1 VKHQFCVKQESGQH
15 CSDANAI
22 PVELDEEDW
31 KGASPVQIAAL
42 KLLIEANRVMP
53 ISGVGEVRTSKAT
66 GDGIVTSHITPDQWV
81 KEVEGLDSF
90 VWASLQ
96 ALVTDYAIGP
106 GVRNAELAE
115 FVLKPE
121 NLGDK
126 QLCETQ
132 KMRKA
137 GGFV

>member
-1 VKHQFCVKQESGQH
+1 
-15 CSDANAI
+15 
-22 PVELDEEDW
+22 LDEEDW

-53 ISGVGEVRTSKAT
+53 ISGVNEVRTSKAT
-66 GDGIVTSHITPDQWV
+66 GDGIVTSQITPDQWV

-96 ALVTDYAIGP
+96 ALIADYAIGP
-106 GVRNAELAE
+106 GVRTAELAE
-115 FVLKPE
+115 YVLEPKSP
-121 NLGDK
+121 GDK
-126 QLCETQ
+126 QLCGMQ